1 MDVCEQIR
9 SLCRERNAVILA
21 HTYQPGEIQDL
32 ADFVGDSY
40 GLSRKAA
47 GVEAAVI
54 VFCGVR
60 FMAETAA
67 ILNPG
72 RTVLLPAADAG
83 CPMADMITAEQLRAL
98 KAKHPGAPV
107 VCYVNST
114 AEVKAES
121 TICCTSSNAVK
132 VVQSLG
138 DQPEILFVPD
148 QYLGLFVER
157 KLGRKLVLWEG
168 FCPTHAMVRK
178 ETIQR
183 VRREHPEAQV
193 MVHPE
198 CLPEVQDLADHV
210 LSTGQMCELVKTTT
224 CRQFLVGTEVGILH
238 TLKKAAPHIEFIH
251 VTPFLRCPNMKKITL
266 DKILRSLQ
274 TLEPWVTVPEA
285 VAAGARQAIERMLV
299 VASGGR

>member
-274 TLEPWVTVPEA
+274 TLEPRVTVPEA

>member
-1 MDVCEQIR
+1 MDVREQIR
-9 SLCRERNAVILA
+9 VLCRERNAVILA

-47 GVEAAVI
+47 GLEAEVI

-98 KAKHPGAPV
+98 KVQHPGAPV
-107 VCYVNST
+107 VCYVNTT

-121 TICCTSSNAVK
+121 TICCTSSNAVR

-138 DQPEILFVPD
+138 EQPEILFVPD

-157 KLGRKLVLWEG
+157 QLGRKLVLWEG

-183 VRREHPEAQV
+183 VRREHPEAQL

-198 CLPEVQDLADHV
+198 CLPEVQELADHV
-210 LSTGQMCELVKTTT
+210 LSTGQMCELVKTTS
-224 CRQFLVGTEVGILH
+224 CRTFLVGTEVGILH
-238 TLKKAAPHIEFIH
+238 TLSKIAPHIQFLH
-251 VTPFLRCPNMKKITL
+251 VTPFLRCPNMKKITTE
-266 DKILRSLQ
+266 KIVRSLQ
-274 TLEPWVTVPEA
+274 TLEPRVTVAEE
-285 VAAGARQAIERMLV
+285 VAARARQAVEGMLTV
-299 VASGGR
+299 AGASG

>member
-1 MDVCEQIR
+1 MDLRETIR
-9 SLCRERNAVILA
+9 GLCRERDAVLLA

-47 GVEAAVI
+47 GVQASVI

-83 CPMADMITAEQLRAL
+83 CPMADMISAGQLRAL

-121 TICCTSSNAVK
+121 TVCCTSSNAVK

-138 DQPEILFVPD
+138 DVPEILFVPD
-148 QYLGLFVER
+148 RYLGRFVER
-157 KLGRKLVLWEG
+157 KLGRSLVCWDG
-168 FCPTHAMVRK
+168 FCPTHAMLRPETIHRVRK
-178 ETIQR
+178 E
-183 VRREHPEAQV
+183 HPDAEL

-198 CLPEVQDLADHV
+198 CLPEVQDLAEHV
-210 LSTGQMCELVKTTT
+210 LSTGQMCDLVKTTT
-224 CRQFLVGTEVGILH
+224 CRTFLVGTEVGILH
-238 TLKKAAPHIEFIH
+238 TLKKIAPHIEFIH

-266 DKILRSLQ
+266 EKIVRSLE
-274 TLEPWVTVPEA
+274 TLEPRVAVPED
-285 VAAGARQAIERMLV
+285 VAAGARRAIERMLAIA
-299 VASGGR
+299 ASGG

>member
-1 MDVCEQIR
+1 MDVREQIR
-9 SLCRERNAVILA
+9 GLCRERNAVILA

-67 ILNPG
+67 VLNPE

-83 CPMADMITAEQLRAL
+83 CPMADMITADQLREL

-138 DQPEILFVPD
+138 DQAEILFVPD
-148 QYLGLFVER
+148 QYLGKFVER
-157 KLGRKLVLWEG
+157 QIRRPLVLWEG
-168 FCPTHAMVRK
+168 FCPTHAMVRQ

-183 VRREHPEAQV
+183 VRREHPDAEV

-210 LSTGQMCELVKTTT
+210 LSTGQMCELVRTTA
-224 CRQFLVGTEVGILH
+224 CRKFLVGTEVGILH
-238 TLKKAAPHIEFIH
+238 TLKKRAPHIEFIH
-251 VTPFLRCPNMKKITL
+251 VSPFLRCPNMKKITL

-274 TLEPWVTVPEA
+274 TLEPRVTVAPEI
-285 VAAGARQAIERMLV
+285 AAGARQAIERMLA
-299 VASGGR
+299 VASRGG